1 MPSSCLRAASGGKC
15 STSSS
20 VAAWEP
26 ERKGKGV
33 LGLLLGLS
41 GDTGFSGFAAFC
53 LIMDFSIMDVFLG
66 EMLCLGVVICL

>member
-1 MPSSCLRAASGGKC
+1 MPSSCLRVASGGKL

-41 GDTGFSGFAAFC
+41 GDTALILGFAVFC
-53 LIMDFSIMDVFLG
+53 LILVFSNMDVSLG
-66 EMLCLGVVICL
+66 VMLCLGVVY

>member
-1 MPSSCLRAASGGKC
+1 MPSSCLRVASGGKC

-41 GDTGFSGFAAFC
+41 AGDTGFSGIAAFC
-53 LIMDFSIMDVFLG
+53 LTLEFSNMDVSLG
-66 EMLCLGVVICL
+66 AMICPGIVF

>member
-1 MPSSCLRAASGGKC
+1 MPSSCLRVASGGKC

-41 GDTGFSGFAAFC
+41 EETALISGFAAFC
-53 LIMDFSIMDVFLG
+53 LTLEFSIMDISLG
-66 EMLCLGVVICL
+66 VMLCLGVVY

>member
-1 MPSSCLRAASGGKC
+1 MPSSCLRVASGGKC

-41 GDTGFSGFAAFC
+41 VDTGFSGFAAFC
-53 LIMDFSIMDVFLG
+53 LVLDFSNMDVSLG
-66 EMLCLGVVICL
+66 AMLCLGVVILL